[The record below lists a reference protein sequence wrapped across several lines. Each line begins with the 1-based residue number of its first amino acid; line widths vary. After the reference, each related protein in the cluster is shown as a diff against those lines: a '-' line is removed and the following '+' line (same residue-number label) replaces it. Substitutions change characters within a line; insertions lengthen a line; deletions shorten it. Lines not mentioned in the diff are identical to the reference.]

1 MKRALLA
8 LAAAAAILSACDDDD
23 DLTGLD
29 QLVGRRIYAVDVD
42 NNLILFGSGNPGTI
56 SNSTPITGLAAGE
69 LVVGIDFRPTVTP
82 GSDSTKLGALYGLT
96 SASRLVTI
104 DTATAVATVVGSL
117 DTGSGPFI
125 LSGTFFGVD
134 FNPTVDR
141 LRVHSDTRQNLRL
154 NPNTSPVI
162 VIVDTDLAFVAGD
175 ANETATASV
184 VANAYTFAV
193 FGGTT
198 SLLTIDSG
206 VDVIALSGNPNA
218 GTLATIAALPIN
230 AGGNAGFDI
239 ASDGTA
245 VVALAGAATRSNF
258 YTVTGLPTSAT
269 FTLVGTVDTVLR
281 ALAIAP

>member
-8 LAAAAAILSACDDDD
+8 LATVAALLSACDDDE
-23 DLTGLD
+23 DLVGLD
-29 QLVGRRIYAVDVD
+29 QLVGRRIYAVDID
-42 NNLILFGSGNPGTI
+42 NNLVLFGIGSPGTI
-56 SNSTPITGLAAGE
+56 ANSTPITGLLAGE
-69 LVVGIDFRPTVTP
+69 QVVGIDFRPTVPP
-82 GSDSTKLGALYGLT
+82 GGDSTKLGTLYGLT

-117 DTGSGPFI
+117 DTGSGPFT

-134 FNPTVDR
+134 SNPTVDR
-141 LRVHSDTRQNLRL
+141 IRVHTDTRQNLRL
-154 NPNTSPVI
+154 NPNTVT
-162 VIVDTDLAFVAGD
+162 VIVDTDLAYVTGD
-175 ANETATASV
+175 ANETATPSV

-206 VDVIALSGNPNA
+206 VDVIALSANPNA
-218 GTLATIAALPIN
+218 GTLATIAALPIDAGDN
-230 AGGNAGFDI
+230 AAFDI
-239 ASDGTA
+239 SSDGIA
-245 VVALAGAATRSNF
+245 VVALAGTGPAPSNF
-258 YTVTGLPTSAT
+258 YTVTGLPASAT

>member
-8 LAAAAAILSACDDDD
+8 LVTVAAFLSACDDDEI
-23 DLTGLD
+23 TGIN
-29 QLVGRRIYAVDVD
+29 QLVGRRVYAVDID
-42 NNLILFGSGNPGTI
+42 NNLVLFGSGSPGTI

-69 LVVGIDFRPTVTP
+69 VVVGIDFRPTLTP
-82 GSDSTKLGALYGLT
+82 GGDSTKLGALYGLT

-117 DTGSGPFI
+117 DLGGVPFT
-125 LSGTFFGVD
+125 LTGTFFGVD

-141 LRVHSDTRQNLRL
+141 IRVHADARQNLRL
-154 NPNTSPVI
+154 NPNTSPVA
-162 VIVDTDLAFVAGD
+162 VIVDTDLAFVATD
-175 ANETATASV
+175 PNETAIPFV

-198 SLLTIDSG
+198 SLLAIDSG
-206 VDVIALSGNPNA
+206 VDVIALSANPNG
-218 GTLATIAALPIN
+218 GTLATIAALPID
-230 AGGNAGFDI
+230 ASGNAGFDI
-239 ASDGTA
+239 AADGTA
-245 VVALAGAATRSNF
+245 VVALTGGAARSNF

-269 FTLVGTVDTVLR
+269 FTFVGTVDTVLR